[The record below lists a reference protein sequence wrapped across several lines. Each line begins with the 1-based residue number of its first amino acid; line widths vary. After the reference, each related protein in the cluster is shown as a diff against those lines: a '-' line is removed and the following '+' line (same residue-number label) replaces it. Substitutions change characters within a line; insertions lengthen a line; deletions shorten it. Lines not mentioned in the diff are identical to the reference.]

1 MRNYS
6 YNIAYR
12 VDNKKYICNSTKCE
26 HFKLDVKEENN
37 VLSLSVLPKCSIS
50 FDKFDII
57 FPYSYNASDKIF
69 VNGYQSWTDS
79 FEYEPN
85 WQMKEL
91 SRSTEFYIKY
101 SFGKSMGLSKSGDN
115 NFWKFPR
122 KAGIFYGWSYG
133 YVRND
138 NNVNIF
144 GATELYS

>member
-69 VNGYQSWTDS
+69 VNGYQSWSYSNENVTHCKK
-79 FEYEPN
+79 
-85 WQMKEL
+85 KE
-91 SRSTEFYIKY
+91 E
-101 SFGKSMGLSKSGDN
+101 
-115 NFWKFPR
+115 
-122 KAGIFYGWSYG
+122 
-133 YVRND
+133 
-138 NNVNIF
+138 
-144 GATELYS
+144 